1 MATMSM
7 LGSLVG
13 FTLFGFALDVVY
25 AYWLYC
31 AALFVTVTVTCAAA
45 PEKVRTSAP
54 PLRCS
59 EVLQAYSIDTVAH
72 PDFFW
77 VFVTRTFYYMCI
89 SLQALCS
96 GFFVHQSMFVT
107 PALARQRAPWL
118 AGVWVVHAKGRAGC
132 GGSNLLHLDP
142 CDGRPVVRSACGDP
156 EWQALRSVGAQASC
170 LRCLRPDGAGIFR
183 IRNVPA
189 ARGRSP
195 LGSGFRHRQW
205 CVGRSQDLV
214 GTSRSEMYAP
224 LSGRCP
230 ERHVS
235 TSLLCDAVSSFP
247 LCYSLSPFPHQ
258 ACSCQWTTL
267 WHVMCSRHLSQQH
280 RPSVFGGSPH
290 SSAPP

>member
-89 SLQALCS
+89 SLQAFGLFMLRDVQVVEDPTFYTSILAMVGQLCA
-96 GFFVHQSMFVT
+96 
-107 PALARQRAPWL
+107 ALVAIP
-118 AGVWVVHAKGRAGC
+118 
-132 GGSNLLHLDP
+132 
-142 CDGRPVVRSACGDP
+142 
-156 EWQALRSVGAQASC
+156 
-170 LRCLRPDGAGIFR
+170 
-183 IRNVPA
+183 
-189 ARGRSP
+189 
-195 LGSGFRHRQW
+195 
-205 CVGRSQDLV
+205 
-214 GTSRSEMYAP
+214 
-224 LSGRCP
+224 SGRLSDRLGRKPLVYAACVLMALVYFGFAMSP
-230 ERHVS
+230 PLEVV
-235 TSLLCDAVSSFP
+235 LLLGVG
-247 LCYSLSPFPHQ
+247 
-258 ACSCQWTTL
+258 
-267 WHVMCSRHLSQQH
+267 
-280 RPSVFGGSPH
+280 FGIGNGV
-290 SSAPP
+290 